1 MCDHSFCLVWFGFQ
15 SRSDLHF
22 FAIPILL
29 VCVFAYFVAHCFLS
43 VYEVRKWCRCVNSL
57 SVLVPNMHT
66 HAHMHAHAHTHT
78 HTHYSF

>member
-1 MCDHSFCLVWFGFQ
+1 MIIYFVLFCFQ

-57 SVLVPNMHT
+57 SVLVPNMHART
-66 HAHMHAHAHTHT
+66 HTQSTNFEHTHT
-78 HTHYSF
+78 LQILNK